1 MGAPLA
7 ALAFPT
13 SLRSLSCWQGSSFCR
28 AGSDPLSPDGWLSES
43 IAYIGMMSI
52 LLAFLLETR
61 DVLHSKQPLYLFLMA
76 FGSGLLGVRAFLI
89 DEWAF
94 LVLEV
99 VWCGAAVLAL
109 YSLTKSTDTSEDEAS
124 S

>member
-1 MGAPLA
+1 M
-7 ALAFPT
+7 
-13 SLRSLSCWQGSSFCR
+13 
-28 AGSDPLSPDGWLSES
+28 SPDGWFSQS
-43 IAYIGMMSI
+43 IAYVGMLSI

-61 DVLHSKQPLYLFLMA
+61 NVLHSKQPLYLFLMA

-94 LVLEV
+94 FVLEV

-109 YSLTKSTDTSEDEAS
+109 ISLGKSIVSADEEAS

>member
-1 MGAPLA
+1 MAM
-7 ALAFPT
+7 
-13 SLRSLSCWQGSSFCR
+13 
-28 AGSDPLSPDGWLSES
+28 SPDGLLSEA

-61 DVLHSKQPLYLFLMA
+61 NVLHSKQPLYLFLMA

-109 YSLTKSTDTSEDEAS
+109 FSLTKSADVAEDEAS

>member
-1 MGAPLA
+1 
-7 ALAFPT
+7 
-13 SLRSLSCWQGSSFCR
+13 
-28 AGSDPLSPDGWLSES
+28 
-43 IAYIGMMSI
+43 MMSI

-61 DVLHSKQPLYLFLMA
+61 NVLHSKQPTYLVLMA
-76 FGSGLLGVRAFLI
+76 VGSGLLGVRAFLI

-94 LVLEV
+94 FVLEV

-109 YSLTKSTDTSEDEAS
+109 MKLGKSVAATEEEAS

>member
-1 MGAPLA
+1 M
-7 ALAFPT
+7 
-13 SLRSLSCWQGSSFCR
+13 
-28 AGSDPLSPDGWLSES
+28 SPDGWLSEP
-43 IAYIGMMSI
+43 IAYVGMMCI

-61 DVLHSKQPLYLFLMA
+61 NVLHSKQPTYLVLMA
-76 FGSGLLGVRAFLI
+76 VGSGLLGVRAFLI

-94 LVLEV
+94 FVLEV

-109 YSLTKSTDTSEDEAS
+109 ISLGKSASADEEAS

>member
-1 MGAPLA
+1 MSA
-7 ALAFPT
+7 
-13 SLRSLSCWQGSSFCR
+13 
-28 AGSDPLSPDGWLSES
+28 DGWLSES
-43 IAYIGMMSI
+43 IAYVGMMCI

-61 DVLHSKQPLYLFLMA
+61 NVLHSKQPTYLVLMA
-76 FGSGLLGVRAFLI
+76 VGSGLLGVRAFLI

-94 LVLEV
+94 FVLEV

-109 YSLTKSTDTSEDEAS
+109 ISLGKSIASANEEAS

>member
-1 MGAPLA
+1 VI
-7 ALAFPT
+7 
-13 SLRSLSCWQGSSFCR
+13 
-28 AGSDPLSPDGWLSES
+28 PLSPDGWLSES

-61 DVLHSKQPLYLFLMA
+61 NVLHSKQPLYLFLMA

-109 YSLTKSTDTSEDEAS
+109 FSLTKSADVAEDEAS

>member
-1 MGAPLA
+1 M
-7 ALAFPT
+7 
-13 SLRSLSCWQGSSFCR
+13 
-28 AGSDPLSPDGWLSES
+28 SPDGWLSES
-43 IAYIGMMSI
+43 IAYVGMMSI

-61 DVLHSKQPLYLFLMA
+61 NVLHSKQPTYLVLMA
-76 FGSGLLGVRAFLI
+76 VGSGLLGVRAFLI

-94 LVLEV
+94 FVLEV

-109 YSLTKSTDTSEDEAS
+109 ISLGKTIASADEEAS

>member
-1 MGAPLA
+1 MIV
-7 ALAFPT
+7 
-13 SLRSLSCWQGSSFCR
+13 
-28 AGSDPLSPDGWLSES
+28 LSPDGWLSES

-61 DVLHSKQPLYLFLMA
+61 NVLHSKQPLYLFLMA

-109 YSLTKSTDTSEDEAS
+109 YSLTKSTNTGEDEAS

>member
-1 MGAPLA
+1 M
-7 ALAFPT
+7 
-13 SLRSLSCWQGSSFCR
+13 
-28 AGSDPLSPDGWLSES
+28 SPDGWLSEF
-43 IAYIGMMSI
+43 IAYVGMMCI

-61 DVLHSKQPLYLFLMA
+61 NVLHSKQPTYLVLMA
-76 FGSGLLGVRAFLI
+76 VGSGLLGVRAFLI

-94 LVLEV
+94 FVLEV

-109 YSLTKSTDTSEDEAS
+109 ISLGKSIASADEEAS

>member
-1 MGAPLA
+1 M
-7 ALAFPT
+7 
-13 SLRSLSCWQGSSFCR
+13 
-28 AGSDPLSPDGWLSES
+28 SPDGWLSES
-43 IAYIGMMSI
+43 IAYVGMLCI

-61 DVLHSKQPLYLFLMA
+61 NILHSKQPSYLILMA
-76 FGSGLLGVRAFLI
+76 VGSGLLGVRAFLI

-99 VWCGAAVLAL
+99 VWCGAAVLAMM
-109 YSLTKSTDTSEDEAS
+109 SLGKSIASADEEAS

>member
-1 MGAPLA
+1 M
-7 ALAFPT
+7 
-13 SLRSLSCWQGSSFCR
+13 
-28 AGSDPLSPDGWLSES
+28 SPDGWLSEF
-43 IAYIGMMSI
+43 IAYVGMMCI

-61 DVLHSKQPLYLFLMA
+61 NVLHSKQPTYLVLMA
-76 FGSGLLGVRAFLI
+76 VGSGLLGVRAFLI

-94 LVLEV
+94 FVLEV

-109 YSLTKSTDTSEDEAS
+109 FSLGKSIASADEEAS

>member
-1 MGAPLA
+1 MA
-7 ALAFPT
+7 
-13 SLRSLSCWQGSSFCR
+13 
-28 AGSDPLSPDGWLSES
+28 
-43 IAYIGMMSI
+43 SI

-61 DVLHSKQPLYLFLMA
+61 NVLHSKQPVYLWLMA
-76 FGSGLLGVRAFLI
+76 FGSGLLAIRAYLI

-99 VWCGAAVLAL
+99 VWCGAAVAVLVRGGKT
-109 YSLTKSTDTSEDEAS
+109 SLRKPIEPS

>member
-1 MGAPLA
+1 M
-7 ALAFPT
+7 
-13 SLRSLSCWQGSSFCR
+13 
-28 AGSDPLSPDGWLSES
+28 SPDGWLSES
-43 IAYIGMMSI
+43 IAYVGMICI

-61 DVLHSKQPLYLFLMA
+61 NILHSKQSTYLVLMA
-76 FGSGLLGVRAFLI
+76 VGSGLLGVRAFLI

-94 LVLEV
+94 FVLEV

-109 YSLTKSTDTSEDEAS
+109 ISLGKTIASADEEAS